1 LRASAL
7 TFFSLLSIVP
17 VVAMAF
23 GIAKGF
29 GFENLLEEKLLV
41 SFTGQE
47 EVIAQVVGFARNM
60 LDNTQGGL
68 IAGVGVGVLFW
79 TVIKVIG
86 QIESSFNDIWGIAQA
101 RTIGRKFSDYL
112 SIILI
117 CPMLLIV
124 SSSVTV
130 LIASQITMIVDKL
143 SFLGPV
149 GDLVIG
155 SLKILPYMVIWAV
168 FSFLYIFLPNTR
180 VMIKSG
186 ILGGIIAG
194 TAYQVWQI
202 IYLSFQLGAAKY
214 GAIYG
219 SFAALPLFL
228 MWLQVSWFIVLFGA
242 EISFA
247 EQNVETYEFEPDC
260 LSASHHFKRLI
271 ALNIV
276 QLCVKNFHLAQNP
289 WTASDIAHK
298 VEMPIRLV
306 RQILFELTQANILNQ
321 VKTED
326 DKTQAYQPARDIE
339 QLTVQE
345 VVEKL
350 DHYGMDELALV
361 ESKELK
367 EIRNTLKN
375 FSEKLKNSS
384 TNLLLKNI

>member
-1 LRASAL
+1 
-7 TFFSLLSIVP
+7 
-17 VVAMAF
+17 
-23 GIAKGF
+23 
-29 GFENLLEEKLLV
+29 
-41 SFTGQE
+41 
-47 EVIAQVVGFARNM
+47 
-60 LDNTQGGL
+60 
-68 IAGVGVGVLFW
+68 
-79 TVIKVIG
+79 
-86 QIESSFNDIWGIAQA
+86 
-101 RTIGRKFSDYL
+101 
-112 SIILI
+112 
-117 CPMLLIV
+117 
-124 SSSVTV
+124 
-130 LIASQITMIVDKL
+130 ASQITMIVDKL